1 MANPPKN
8 KGTKGENQVVKILNG
23 SRLFQAVRQPG
34 SGIYSA
40 YPDDV
45 YESEVFGGTLEVKFR
60 KSVPATVYK
69 WLGMTPVGE
78 RGVKHK
84 ENRPRAV
91 FMKRDWFPWL
101 VTMTA
106 EDFVELCQKISNDAA
121 SEKNS
126 SAS

>member
-8 KGTKGENQVVKILNG
+8 KGTRGENEVVKILNG
-23 SRLFQAVRQPG
+23 SSLFQAERQPG
-34 SGIYSA
+34 SGIYTG

-45 YESEVFGGTLEVKFR
+45 SESEVFCGTLEVKFR

-69 WLGMTPVGE
+69 WLGMKQVGA
-78 RGVKHK
+78 RGIEVKS
-84 ENRPRAV
+84 NRPRAV
-91 FMKRDWFPWL
+91 FMKRDWHPWL

-106 EDFVELCQKISNDAA
+106 EDFVAICEKLAMNATQ
-121 SEKNS
+121 EKNS